1 MSFSVGLWS
10 DGPNDSSVNF
20 QSGGRITSNY
30 TRTYLYK
37 TDASSRPTDAAIV
50 TDIGISPG
58 SPHPDDANA
67 TCHKV
72 EVGPGPE
79 KTRQPH
85 LAYLVKVEWSTLSP
99 LPNTV
104 STDPT
109 TMRTL
114 WTLGATIQQRY
125 VIRDRNGNMI
135 LNAAGQPFAGGVPV
149 SVRLGKAVATKNRS
163 ASGYNK
169 NTVMAY
175 SGMLNSA
182 TYLGAAAG
190 TLQVDIEA
198 KEQYE
203 GGFHY
208 WAETYTF
215 SYDPLGWQPK
225 PLNAG
230 LWQKKEAGSNTLR
243 RILTGDLSEDVRLHK
258 TGDPIQEPEPLLAN
272 GLIVPAGSSNRP
284 SLCNFISVD
293 YFATMDFA
301 TFSL

>member
-10 DGPNDSSVNF
+10 DGPNDSIVNF

-30 TRTYLYK
+30 TRAYLYK
-37 TDASSRPTDAAIV
+37 TDAASRPTDAAIV

-79 KTRQPH
+79 KTRPTH

-125 VIRDRNGNMI
+125 VIKDRNGNMI
-135 LNAAGQPFAGGVPV
+135 LNSAGQPFDGGIPV
-149 SVRLGKAVATKNRS
+149 AVRLGKAVATKNRT

-175 SGMLNSA
+175 SGNLNSV
-182 TYLGAAAG
+182 TYLGAAPG

-198 KEQYE
+198 QEKYE
-203 GGFHY
+203 GGYHY
-208 WAETYTF
+208 WEEKYTF
-215 SYDPLGWQPK
+215 AYDPLGWQPK
-225 PLNAG
+225 PMNAG
-230 LWQKKEAGSNTLR
+230 FFQ
-243 RILTGDLSEDVRLHK
+243 LTGYGLQRITNGDL
-258 TGDPIQEPEPLLAN
+258 GDDNDPTAFVQEPEPLLPD
-272 GLIVPAGSSNRP
+272 GTIVPVGASSRP

-293 YFATMDFA
+293 YFSTSDFNS
-301 TFSL
+301 FSL